1 MVGLYAA
8 RLGKPTQYLFNNH
21 TKNRWSGKTAL
32 PPHPIKAIGVSL
44 RLRRIVTI
52 GHRMDFRLRLTT
64 DDFEGAGR
72 WRG

>member
-1 MVGLYAA
+1 MVGFNAA

-21 TKNRWSGKTAL
+21 TKNSWSGKTAL
-32 PPHPIKAIGVSL
+32 PPHQGVSL